1 VNAHV
6 PGPYILVGHLFSGFN
21 VRLYASQ
28 YPEEV
33 AGMVLV
39 NPMPPDYR
47 SETLA
52 VLPPESP
59 DESPSLN
66 FIRIALTEFETL
78 EAPESFDFTAS
89 EEQVRA
95 ANGLGDLPLV
105 VLTDIPP
112 WYAPDLPSEAAE
124 KIKGVWQDLHMD
136 LLNLSS
142 NSSHVIV
149 TGDKPGYTQV
159 KESQLVIDAILNVL
173 NETKK

>member
-1 VNAHV
+1 MNANV
-6 PGPYILVGHLFSGFN
+6 PGPYILVGHLFSSFN

-33 AGMVLV
+33 IGIVLV
-39 NPMPPDYR
+39 NPIPPDFR

-59 DESPSLN
+59 DEPPSLN

-95 ANGLGDLPLV
+95 ANGLGDRPLV

-112 WYAPDLPSEAAE
+112 WYSPDLPPEVAE
-124 KIKGVWQDLHMD
+124 KYKGVWQELQMD
-136 LLNLSS
+136 LLNFSS

-149 TGDKPGYTQV
+149 TGDQPRYTQV
-159 KESQLVIDAILNVL
+159 KEPQLVIDAILKVI
-173 NETKK
+173 EESKK